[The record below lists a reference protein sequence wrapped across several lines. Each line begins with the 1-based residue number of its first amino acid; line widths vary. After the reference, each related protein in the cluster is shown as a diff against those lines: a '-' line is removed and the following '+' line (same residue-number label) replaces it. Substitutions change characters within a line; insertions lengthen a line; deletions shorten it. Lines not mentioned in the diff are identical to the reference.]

1 MRHPAPRPSI
11 AKAFL
16 ALALTDI
23 FLFMLG
29 DTLQT
34 IATIRNGGR
43 AWIDGDWWL
52 MLLVL
57 FPILLAPA
65 TLCGLLAHVLLRNR
79 LTCRALSV
87 LAPLVGGL
95 ATGGFLLLIAIADD
109 YFTRR
114 GSEHLYALAGFAA
127 GALWGAIY
135 AALLLRRNPTVRHP
149 RA

>member
-1 MRHPAPRPSI
+1 MNQSAPRPSI

-16 ALALTDI
+16 ALAVTDI

-34 IATIRNGGR
+34 IATIRSGGR
-43 AWIDGDWWL
+43 TRIDGDWWL

-65 TLCGLLAHVLLRNR
+65 TLAGLLAHGLLRNR
-79 LTCRALSV
+79 LTRRGLSV
-87 LAPLVGGL
+87 LAPLASGL

-109 YFTRR
+109 YFTPP
-114 GSEHLYALAGFAA
+114 GSEDLYALAGFAA

-135 AALLLRRNPTVRHP
+135 AALLCRNPTVRRP